1 MNQTLKKYLT
11 LLVLGLAGGSIYIFP
26 YLKYVFY
33 DPLIHVLHISN
44 AQSGMLLTMYAIG
57 CVILYI
63 PCGILADKVNPKKAL
78 ILSLLATSALTIIFA
93 VIIFLGLPGSV
104 SFGIS
109 LVIWLLLAFGSG
121 FVFWTALLNHLVPA
135 FCRKPEPF
143 QFRFLPPLHLCPWK
157 VCSGKYL

>member
-11 LLVLGLAGGSIYIFP
+11 LIVLGLAGGSIYIFP

-33 DPLIHVLHISN
+33 NPLIHVLHISN

-63 PCGILADKVNPKKAL
+63 PGGILADKVNPKKAL

-93 VIIFLGLPGSV
+93 PRISSIWNFACYLASACTGIRFCLLDGTFKSNSYYWYRRRTGTHVWGILCGKWNNSSNYCSCKPLG
-104 SFGIS
+104 I
-109 LVIWLLLAFGSG
+109 
-121 FVFWTALLNHLVPA
+121 
-135 FCRKPEPF
+135 
-143 QFRFLPPLHLCPWK
+143 
-157 VCSGKYL
+157 